1 MKNIKKTSFF
11 ISLLLLPLF
20 VVGCDLESHYKYEG
34 SGSRDIQY
42 TYIPGSPTYQYTY
55 TYTYTQPPVTVTS
68 ISQPSVQYT
77 NPNVNTSYRYLAP
90 VKIFDSFKDGFIP
103 ATPLH
108 FTLQEYYPS
117 SFIVDSNMN
126 IIQEGTNRFYG
137 HAYSLYMYD
146 ADGDGFRDFCM
157 GDVDNVNGSYNEYLS
172 IYSYFY
178 EKELYYLY
186 ENNQLN
192 AANFRFLLS
201 GSNLYAYES
210 EYDFNGNERIK
221 DYGLFAYS
229 TSRGG
234 TYLQWNTYP
243 NHEITSIDAG
253 FELAT
258 DLSRNYRYHAFA
270 DNEHTVRVD
279 DVTMYCLDIR
289 LSGNTV
295 TEKSFKDYVHIL
307 NRYRYG
313 GVNIA
318 FYDIKNSRLNLFLTF
333 DSSAEYEELDIMV
346 NGDVEHFV
354 FTIQEGENAD
364 TLVSL
369 SGFSNIID
377 IVSSYVSKVTYSL
390 EDTTV
395 LNKPLRQVN
404 TWTNSESLNKMCD
417 LLKDNAYAVQDSVVT
432 GASQMMYSQLSFY
445 LLDRKEPAT
454 VFSFYNSQFFY
465 VDGTYYALAKPLKLT
480 NFGNIDNTCYGF
492 AHSSAD
498 VTVTIYSTK
507 VSAVT
512 SSFDGLFSILFVKER
527 NTKYTTS
534 DANYRFYFNQ
544 NFYIINGI
552 TFIDQSAENVY
563 TIISDDDFSFL
574 FNN

>member
-1 MKNIKKTSFF
+1 
-11 ISLLLLPLF
+11 
-20 VVGCDLESHYKYEG
+20 
-34 SGSRDIQY
+34 
-42 TYIPGSPTYQYTY
+42 
-55 TYTYTQPPVTVTS
+55 
-68 ISQPSVQYT
+68 
-77 NPNVNTSYRYLAP
+77 
-90 VKIFDSFKDGFIP
+90 
-103 ATPLH
+103 
-108 FTLQEYYPS
+108 
-117 SFIVDSNMN
+117 MN

-369 SGFSNIID
+369 SGF
-377 IVSSYVSKVTYSL
+377 
-390 EDTTV
+390 
-395 LNKPLRQVN
+395 R
-404 TWTNSESLNKMCD
+404 
-417 LLKDNAYAVQDSVVT
+417 
-432 GASQMMYSQLSFY
+432 
-445 LLDRKEPAT
+445 
-454 VFSFYNSQFFY
+454 
-465 VDGTYYALAKPLKLT
+465 
-480 NFGNIDNTCYGF
+480 
-492 AHSSAD
+492 
-498 VTVTIYSTK
+498 
-507 VSAVT
+507 
-512 SSFDGLFSILFVKER
+512 
-527 NTKYTTS
+527 
-534 DANYRFYFNQ
+534 
-544 NFYIINGI
+544 
-552 TFIDQSAENVY
+552 
-563 TIISDDDFSFL
+563 
-574 FNN
+574 